1 MGRLLKSFAAEE
13 SGNVVIDW
21 VVLLSGSILL
31 ALSVVATVSANL
43 DDITSGTSLQIRS
56 VEVGSSG

>member
-43 DDITSGTSLQIRS
+43 DDITSDTSQQMRS
-56 VEVGSSG
+56 IEVGSSG